1 MQDLSL
7 PGGVLRKRGTQNPTR
22 SYHVGDTGLNKELE
36 NKVSLHAQLRYS
48 SEIRQ
53 AKSTE
58 APIWTGAYLGVVLGR
73 GFSYAL
79 NHKKAENHP

>member
-1 MQDLSL
+1 MYRLVCTGKGELKILQD
-7 PGGVLRKRGTQNPTR
+7 PN
-22 SYHVGDTGLNKELE
+22 HVRHTCPNKELKK
-36 NKVSLHAQLRYS
+36 KVRLHAQLRYS

-58 APIWTGAYLGVVLGR
+58 ASIWTGAYLGVVLAM

-79 NHKKAENHP
+79 KHKKAENLP